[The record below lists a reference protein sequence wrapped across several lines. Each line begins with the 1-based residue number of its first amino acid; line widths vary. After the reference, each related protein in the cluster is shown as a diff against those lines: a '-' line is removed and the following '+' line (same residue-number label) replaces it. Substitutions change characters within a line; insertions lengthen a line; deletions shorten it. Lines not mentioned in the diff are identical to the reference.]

1 MTLDMPSLQSSIQD
15 ALDNLVSTRSSTGRK
30 TRALAALEHML
41 ALILSNATLIV
52 PSRLLS
58 WISISTTKLES
69 LASGGSMDHDR
80 EAEIAVLL
88 SHLSQSLSIIQGVA
102 LNHDPSKHFLGRKYS
117 LEVLLDLLL
126 TCRHLSSPMPLT
138 TTTINTPSSTRS
150 NTPTDATLIPLSST
164 VLDTLLCILVDS
176 SSALRVFEECNGVQ
190 AVVKLLKTAGAPREV
205 RMKCLEFLYFY
216 LMDES
221 PSTSS
226 NANVPSPPSQ
236 PTTHKPSLSTKLRV
250 PSSPTKRAA
259 TPSSPTK
266 TAPSTPIGPRLTHTP
281 LRSQSNSKP
290 FTPGP
295 RRLRPSSSSSSA
307 LSNTWGSISSFSSGR
322 SSSTTTT
329 TPEPDDPHTTEVFPP
344 VPLTPSKLTITLP
357 DHNMATNVGNGKLSL
372 CPPIILRKDVDID
385 YVPISPKKTK
395 FARIDSLGTS
405 GMVPKVRELKD
416 LSTGSRSMPTLS
428 NASVA
433 TSMKNPFGTAQ
444 GYGHDTESDEYG
456 KQDGHGYNGSSVRT
470 AEEKKEILGGMLG
483 NVEALVD
490 GVRKAGIWGLG

>member
-1 MTLDMPSLQSSIQD
+1 
-15 ALDNLVSTRSSTGRK
+15 
-30 TRALAALEHML
+30 
-41 ALILSNATLIV
+41 
-52 PSRLLS
+52 
-58 WISISTTKLES
+58 
-69 LASGGSMDHDR
+69 
-80 EAEIAVLL
+80 
-88 SHLSQSLSIIQGVA
+88 
-102 LNHDPSKHFLGRKYS
+102 
-117 LEVLLDLLL
+117 
-126 TCRHLSSPMPLT
+126 
-138 TTTINTPSSTRS
+138 
-150 NTPTDATLIPLSST
+150 
-164 VLDTLLCILVDS
+164 
-176 SSALRVFEECNGVQ
+176 
-190 AVVKLLKTAGAPREV
+190 
-205 RMKCLEFLYFY
+205 MKCLEFLYFY

-236 PTTHKPSLSTKLRV
+236 STHKPSLTTKLRV

-266 TAPSTPIGPRLTHTP
+266 TAPSTPIPPRFTHTP

-295 RRLRPSSSSSSA
+295 RLLRPSSSSSSA
-307 LSNTWGSISSFSSGR
+307 LSNTWRSTSSFSSGR

-329 TPEPDDPHTTEVFPP
+329 TPEPDDSHTTEVFPP
-344 VPLTPSKLTITLP
+344 VPRTPSKLITTLP
-357 DHNMATNVGNGKLSL
+357 DHNTATNVGNGKLSI
-372 CPPIILRKDVDID
+372 CPPIIFRKDVDID

-405 GMVPKVRELKD
+405 SIAPKVRELRD

-433 TSMKNPFGTAQ
+433 TSTKDPFGTSRA
-444 GYGHDTESDEYG
+444 YGHDTEPDEHG
-456 KQDGHGYNGSSVRT
+456 KQDGLGYSRSRVRT

-483 NVEALVD
+483 NVDALVD